1 MPRTGGALTVKSDE
15 RSAVGRGPASRS
27 SNDGALG
34 DRLGGE
40 LPADAAQV
48 IAVEQIGLAVL
59 PKRED
64 QSLGASTTGRLERK
78 RVGAAEIG
86 IAGIERLPIRWSEEI
101 LRLARPPQVRRQAY
115 YRLAVT
121 NSDFPSLLIP
131 PGAQMPPPRARVAHD
146 RSARGSESEM
156 PTTNP

>member
-121 NSDFPSLLIP
+121 
-131 PGAQMPPPRARVAHD
+131 PGRGAERVAGRHKQRFSVTAD
-146 RSARGSESEM
+146 SARCPDAASSRACG
-156 PTTNP
+156 P